1 MKVATIRER
10 LIHRVAE
17 VVQGGTLA
25 DAFIASDQLRVI
37 AGALAHL
44 PGDADVDLDTF
55 TVDTAQAAQMLSYH
69 AEHVRRLIRQ
79 GHLRSTKVGVDYR
92 IPLSEVFTA
101 LVRRHHTGPPPELLP
116 AAPPSRPLTAPADGD
131 LELAIDVMVTRG
143 PEHHSIRLQRFSVE
157 LGELLRDQLAQPGGE
172 ELQPPEELHDA

>member
-1 MKVATIRER
+1 MKVATIREL

-44 PGDADVDLDTF
+44 PGDADIDLDTF
-55 TVDTAQAAQMLSYH
+55 TVDTTQAAQMLSYH

-79 GHLRSTKVGVDYR
+79 GAIRSTKVGVDYR
-92 IPLSEVFTA
+92 IPLTEIFAA
-101 LVRRHHTGPPPELLP
+101 LVRRHHAGPPPELSPAVSPSPAL
-116 AAPPSRPLTAPADGD
+116 AAPGNGD
-131 LELAIDVMVTRG
+131 FELAIDVMVTRG
-143 PEHHSIRLQRFSVE
+143 PEHQSIRLQRFSVE
-157 LGELLRDQLAQPGGE
+157 LGELLRDQLAQPTSGE
-172 ELQPPEELHDA
+172 PPARGELSDA